1 MKKAVL
7 LLIVFFGG
15 VAFGT
20 QIKGVKKRI
29 INHFHVDPRIAV
41 PVKLVK
47 EEKPF
52 VFLIMSYNNEDWVD
66 RNLSSVFS
74 QKYDNYRVIYLDDA
88 SKDRTHEIVKK
99 YACPKMTI
107 VRNPQNI
114 GSMANMYQGMQHVQ
128 DHEIVIVLD
137 GDDWLPHDQVL
148 NRLNHYYSNDQVW
161 LTYGQHEEYPSKKRG
176 FCTPISPNRVREDK
190 FVTSHLR
197 SFYAKLFHLIKI
209 EDFMMEGEFV
219 KTATDVVTML
229 PMMELAG
236 KHAFF
241 IPEILY
247 VYNQDNVI
255 ADWRKSLKEQKLVEE
270 YVRRL
275 KPYASLEVLCEKK

>member
-1 MKKAVL
+1 MKKAAL
-7 LLIVFFGG
+7 LLIVFLGG
-15 VAFGT
+15 VVVGT
-20 QIKGVKKRI
+20 QIKSVKKRI
-29 INHFHVDPRIAV
+29 ISHFHVDSRIGV
-41 PVKLVK
+41 PVQDVH

-74 QKYDNYRVIYLDDA
+74 QKYDNYRVLYLDDA
-88 SKDRTHEIVKK
+88 SKDRTSELVKK
-99 YACPKMTI
+99 YANPKMSVI
-107 VRNPQNI
+107 RNEKNI
-114 GSMANMYQGMQHVQ
+114 GSMANMYQGMQQ
-128 DHEIVIVLD
+128 IKEHEIVIVLD

-148 NRLNHYYSNDQVW
+148 NRLNHYYNNEQVW
-161 LTYGQHEEYPSKKRG
+161 LTYGQHEEYPSKKKG

-197 SFYAKLFHLIKI
+197 SFYAKLFHTLSK

-236 KHAFF
+236 DHAFF

-247 VYNQDNVI
+247 IYNQDNVN
-255 ADWRKSLKEQKLVEE
+255 ADWRKSLSKQKLVEE
-270 YVRRL
+270 YIRRL
-275 KPYASLEVLCEKK
+275 KPYAPLEVLCEKK